1 MLKVKVRVS
10 KRRGTIYI
18 PADISKALGISEGD
32 YLVKVEGGRVVME
45 PAVDPFEY
53 ALKVKKFAKTTF
65 EAFEKE
71 SEEMQNEQW
80 AKDTA

>member
-1 MLKVKVRVS
+1 VLKVKVRVS
-10 KRRGTIYI
+10 KRRRRTIYI
-18 PADISKALGISEGD
+18 SADISEALGISEGD
-32 YLVKVEGGRVVME
+32 YLVKVEGGRVVMD
-45 PAVDPFEY
+45 AIDPFEY